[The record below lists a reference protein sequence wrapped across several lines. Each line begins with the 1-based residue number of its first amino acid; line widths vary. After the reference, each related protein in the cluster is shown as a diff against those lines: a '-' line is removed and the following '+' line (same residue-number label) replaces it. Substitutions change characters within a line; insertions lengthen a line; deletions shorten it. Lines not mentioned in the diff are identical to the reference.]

1 MFSAWSNLCLQDM
14 LKTRTALPISEVKN
28 DILQHLKE
36 RDVLVVCGETGS
48 GKTTQVLS
56 FCSLSFDFCSL
67 IALFAEFIFQ
77 LTVESFLTDTLFQVP
92 QFILDDMI
100 ESGRGGYCNIIC
112 TQPRRIAVSNSVLRC
127 VAFRDSLFSSYWP
140 FYLWNDYIS

>member
-1 MFSAWSNLCLQDM
+1 M

-56 FCSLSFDFCSL
+56 CCSLLFGVYSL
-67 IALFAEFIFQ
+67 IALFRNFFQ

-100 ESGRGGYCNIIC
+100 ESGRGGHCNIIC

-127 VAFRDSLFSSYWP
+127 VVFGDSLFSSYWS
-140 FYLWNDYIS
+140 FYFWKDDIS